1 MFSILPP
8 WNWWKPWHSILTWTD
23 NGQISANSFLFW
35 NDIALLQN
43 MQAVAAAARLLY
55 VIVKQIMQ
63 IYCKINSH
71 TTKKKIPIQDFSH
84 QKSAKGI
91 AFEACWTVLF
101 SSNTAQKNGYA
112 FNNNSLVWKTTSHIE
127 FPPWG
132 IFAKLKIPSQFL
144 KSWLSTSRAAL

>member
-43 MQAVAAAARLLY
+43 MQSGPTAARLLY

-63 IYCKINSH
+63 IYCKISSH
-71 TTKKKIPIQDFSH
+71 TATP
-84 QKSAKGI
+84 QKRN
-91 AFEACWTVLF
+91 
-101 SSNTAQKNGYA
+101 SNTRFLQSKAKRYCIRGRLSFAFDLKHNSKNGYKY
-112 FNNNSLVWKTTSHIE
+112 NSLVWKTTSHIE

>member
-71 TTKKKIPIQDFSH
+71 TTKKKN
-84 QKSAKGI
+84 
-91 AFEACWTVLF
+91 
-101 SSNTAQKNGYA
+101 SNTRFLSSKVSKRYCIWGMLGFTFELKHSSKNGYA
-112 FNNNSLVWKTTSHIE
+112 FNSLLWKTTSHIE

-132 IFAKLKIPSQFL
+132 IFARLKIPSQFL

>member
-1 MFSILPP
+1 MRAFQMFSILPP

-71 TTKKKIPIQDFSH
+71 TTKKKRIPIQDFSH

-91 AFEACWTVLF
+91 AFEACWALLL
-101 SSNTAQKNGYA
+101 SSNTALKMGTRGTR
-112 FNNNSLVWKTTSHIE
+112 SIVWYEKPPPILNFLHEE
-127 FPPWG
+127 F
-132 IFAKLKIPSQFL
+132 LPSWKFH
-144 KSWLSTSRAAL
+144 LSF